1 LSRAHVAVDLRDSH
15 CGRVR
20 VRSRTRE
27 RAGGRM
33 VDRFRLA
40 FGELGVSQGR
50 LCVVGATTTTRVW
63 RQGRFRSL
71 TEEKGGG
78 EERKEKE
85 ERDEIRMCEAQG

>member
-1 LSRAHVAVDLRDSH
+1 MCVV
-15 CGRVR
+15 GRE
-20 VRSRTRE
+20 SG

-40 FGELGVSQGR
+40 FGEMGVSQGT
-50 LCVVGATTTTRVW
+50 LCVVGATTTRRVW

-78 EERKEKE
+78 EERREKE